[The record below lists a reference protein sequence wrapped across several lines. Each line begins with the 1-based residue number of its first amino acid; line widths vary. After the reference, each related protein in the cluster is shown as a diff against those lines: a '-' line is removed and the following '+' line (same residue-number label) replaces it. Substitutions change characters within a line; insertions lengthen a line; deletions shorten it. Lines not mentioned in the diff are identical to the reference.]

1 MSHLPLTSLPV
12 SELTHAP
19 FASRAAKFG
28 RFLPRGVYAPL
39 NTFYNDDESLDLETF
54 KKHAQYVASAGGPS
68 PRLTLL
74 CSPVNQPGPDT
85 SSSSPHTPVGLVA
98 LGSMG
103 EGAYTV
109 GRRGQ
114 AGN

>member
-1 MSHLPLTSLPV
+1 VSHLPLTSLPV

-68 PRLTLL
+68 PLL
-74 CSPVNQPGPDT
+74 APRCSPSMNPAL
-85 SSSSPHTPVGLVA
+85 TPPPLHAVGLVA

-103 EGAYTV
+103 EGAYTA
-109 GRRGQ
+109 GRRCQ